1 MNQKTPYELQIADK
15 LQQLPL
21 PDLQDAIW
29 ARIERTLDI
38 DMPTN
43 DDDGGGGDGGPG
55 SGPGTP
61 WWGSGGVGA
70 FTFSMVFVAALTT
83 FIIIKSLN
91 PFNSN
96 GPAQDN
102 STPNQYILP
111 TSQEDRPPPGTT
123 ALPAP
128 NRAPQRT
135 NDPTPVA
142 RDSVLGQPLVVTPPP
157 ITDTAAVTTTP
168 IGPPPVTAGPQT
180 VADTTP
186 VRRRRGA
193 QGISPS
199 DYRIVPR
206 SDSTRQ

>member
-43 DDDGGGGDGGPG
+43 DDDGGGGDDGPG
-55 SGPGTP
+55 SGGGTP
-61 WWGSGGVGA
+61 WWGSGGMGGFV
-70 FTFSMVFVAALTT
+70 FSMVFVAALTT
-83 FIIIKSLN
+83 FVIIKSLN
-91 PFNSN
+91 QSTNN

-102 STPNQYILP
+102 NPTNQYILP
-111 TSQEDRPPPGTT
+111 NSQQDRPPPGNT
-123 ALPAP
+123 ALPAN
-128 NRAPQRT
+128 NRAPVRT
-135 NDPTPVA
+135 NTPTPVTG
-142 RDSVLGQPLVVTPPP
+142 DSVFSDPLVVTPPP
-157 ITDTAAVTTTP
+157 VADSVAATTAAVPSPVPGIQQPAADSTP
-168 IGPPPVTAGPQT
+168 A
-180 VADTTP
+180 
-186 VRRRRGA
+186 RRRRGVPV
-193 QGISPS
+193 SPN

>member
-38 DMPTN
+38 DMPT
-43 DDDGGGGDGGPG
+43 DDDGGGGDDGAPD
-55 SGPGTP
+55 TP

-83 FIIIKSLN
+83 FIIYKSLN
-91 PFNSN
+91 QSTNN
-96 GPAQDN
+96 APARDN
-102 STPNQYILP
+102 SPSNQYILP
-111 TSQEDRPPPGTT
+111 SSQQDRPPPGTT
-123 ALPAP
+123 ALPP
-128 NRAPQRT
+128 RNRATPRT
-135 NDPTPVA
+135 NDPAPLA
-142 RDSVLGQPLVVTPPP
+142 GDSALGTPLVVTPPP
-157 ITDTAAVTTTP
+157 VADTPAATTTA
-168 IGPPPVTAGPQT
+168 IVLPPVTAGPQT

-186 VRRRRGA
+186 ARRRRGVPVNA
-193 QGISPS
+193 T

>member
-38 DMPTN
+38 DMPT
-43 DDDGGGGDGGPG
+43 DDDGGGGDDGAPD
-55 SGPGTP
+55 TP

-83 FIIIKSLN
+83 FIIYKTLN
-91 PFNSN
+91 QSTNN
-96 GPAQDN
+96 APARDN
-102 STPNQYILP
+102 SPSNQYILP
-111 TSQEDRPPPGTT
+111 NSQDRPPPGTT
-123 ALPAP
+123 ALPAR
-128 NRAPQRT
+128 NRATPRT
-135 NDPTPVA
+135 NDPAPLA
-142 RDSVLGQPLVVTPPP
+142 GDSALGTPLVVTPPP
-157 ITDTAAVTTTP
+157 VADTPAATTTA
-168 IGPPPVTAGPQT
+168 IAPPPVTAGPQT

-186 VRRRRGA
+186 ARRRRGVPVNA
-193 QGISPS
+193 S

>member
-43 DDDGGGGDGGPG
+43 DDDGGGGDPSPG

-83 FIIIKSLN
+83 FIIFKSLN
-91 PFNSN
+91 SSNSN
-96 GPAQDN
+96 GPARDN
-102 STPNQYILP
+102 TTPNQYILP
-111 TSQEDRPPPGTT
+111 NSGEDRPPPGTT
-123 ALPAP
+123 ALPSRTP
-128 NRAPQRT
+128 SQQRT

-142 RDSVLGQPLVVTPPP
+142 GDSVLGQPLVVAPPP
-157 ITDTAAVTTTP
+157 VADTTTATTTA
-168 IGPPPVTAGPQT
+168 IVPPPVTTGPQT

-193 QGISPS
+193 QGINPG

>member
-38 DMPTN
+38 DMPT
-43 DDDGGGGDGGPG
+43 DDDGGGGDDSP
-55 SGPGTP
+55 PDTP

-83 FIIIKSLN
+83 FIIYKTLN
-91 PFNSN
+91 QSTNN
-96 GPAQDN
+96 TPARDN
-102 STPNQYILP
+102 SPTNQYILP
-111 TSQEDRPPPGTT
+111 NSGEDRPPPGAT
-123 ALPAP
+123 ALPGRNP
-128 NRAPQRT
+128 SPQRT
-135 NDPTPVA
+135 NDPAPLA
-142 RDSVLGQPLVVTPPP
+142 GDSALGQPLVVTPPP
-157 ITDTAAVTTTP
+157 VADTPAPQTTAVV
-168 IGPPPVTAGPQT
+168 PPPVTAIPQP

-186 VRRRRGA
+186 ARRRRGVPVNA
-193 QGISPS
+193 S

-206 SDSTRQ
+206 SDSARQ

>member
-61 WWGSGGVGA
+61 WWGSGVGG
-70 FTFSMVFVAALTT
+70 FVFSMVVVAALTT
-83 FIIIKSLN
+83 FVIIKSLN
-91 PFNSN
+91 SSNTN
-96 GPAQDN
+96 GPARDN
-102 STPNQYILP
+102 TAPNQYILP
-111 TSQEDRPPPGTT
+111 NSQADRPPPGTT
-123 ALPAP
+123 ALPAR
-128 NRAPQRT
+128 NQVPQRT
-135 NDPTPVA
+135 NNPVPVA
-142 RDSVLGQPLVVTPPP
+142 GDSVLGQPLVATPPP
-157 ITDTAAVTTTP
+157 VQDTVAAIPTGIVS
-168 IGPPPVTAGPQT
+168 PPVTAVQQPST
-180 VADTTP
+180 DTTP
-186 VRRRRGA
+186 ARRRRGVPV
-193 QGISPS
+193 SPN

-206 SDSTRQ
+206 ADSTRQ